1 VAQAENN
8 TTSGRNYRS
17 AACYIATVIDSLQLL
32 LSRWSRRASYPLFAW
47 ICIAALP
54 VLLNVGAGM
63 NDDFR
68 SSLGEYYGPIS
79 LFLMFQ
85 FSLGFTVLFLSTL
98 LVTSV
103 SRSQLIEHLRLSPA
117 SPQVLLLA
125 VLKCLVNMFW
135 PPCAAFITLM
145 IAYLLF
151 ENQGRIDYRQLYL
164 DRALLFVGL
173 LALSQL
179 GSILTICCGL
189 GRNVFWYVLLALPV
203 QFILTIGAVFLL
215 ISRVL
220 PWELLLPL
228 SLGLVMAIHWMATY
242 NLIRLWHPRSAG
254 RRIGS

>member
-1 VAQAENN
+1 MAQAENN
-8 TTSGRNYRS
+8 TTSVRNYRS
-17 AACYIATVIDSLQLL
+17 PACYIAKVIESLQLL

-47 ICIAALP
+47 LCIAVLP
-54 VLLNVGAGM
+54 VLLNVGAGL

-85 FSLGFTVLFLSTL
+85 FSLGFTVLFVSTM

-103 SRSQLIEHLRLSPA
+103 SRSEVIEHLRLSPVK
-117 SPQVLLLA
+117 PQILLHA
-125 VLKCLVNMFW
+125 VLKILWNLLW
-135 PPCAAFITLM
+135 PPCAAFIGLM
-145 IAYLLF
+145 VGYLLL
-151 ENQGRIDYRQLYL
+151 ENRGEFDFRQLYL

-173 LALSQL
+173 LALAQL

-203 QFILTIGAVFLL
+203 QFLLTIGAVFLL

-242 NLIRLWHPRSAG
+242 NLNRLWHPRSAG